1 MFHLILTGIALVSG
15 DPEPTRAVYDTLHI
29 AFEKNTD
36 NILDHSRESIYSVN
50 PEILRALTFKVYIPD
65 YSSGRELSLI
75 NQQRIK
81 EIEDLLLEEGAHFEF
96 LETNRVGEQREQKK
110 LKLDP
115 DQFAIIVRYLPIK
128 YKHSRSINN
137 PECQRDTLIQMA
149 RGELLRMPF
158 CDYISFDSIPEISL
172 QTKKSFISEIRNDEI
187 DVLKNLNFKNFG
199 NENQN
204 VLIPFKEKVS
214 DKELIL
220 EKYQD
225 DTQCWMKLN
234 SNQISNEKLNGLNY
248 FSLHIKKSGNYRISR
263 VPKKSKMELILA
275 PEKSAII
282 EAFVMRDD
290 SLMYPVEI
298 VMGGKAIVVSHEGDQ
313 TEYSILARFISERG
327 VESEIVNIPM
337 KACFN
342 KTFSTK
348 KWEGNNQ
355 LRPYFHGHLPSVA
368 GSITLIDKTNMYV
381 SR

>member
-1 MFHLILTGIALVSG
+1 
-15 DPEPTRAVYDTLHI
+15 
-29 AFEKNTD
+29 
-36 NILDHSRESIYSVN
+36 
-50 PEILRALTFKVYIPD
+50 
-65 YSSGRELSLI
+65 
-75 NQQRIK
+75 
-81 EIEDLLLEEGAHFEF
+81 
-96 LETNRVGEQREQKK
+96 
-110 LKLDP
+110 
-115 DQFAIIVRYLPIK
+115 
-128 YKHSRSINN
+128 
-137 PECQRDTLIQMA
+137 
-149 RGELLRMPF
+149 
-158 CDYISFDSIPEISL
+158 
-172 QTKKSFISEIRNDEI
+172 
-187 DVLKNLNFKNFG
+187 LNFKNFG

-355 LRPYFHGHLPSVA
+355 LRPYFHGLLPSVA